1 MIAII
6 GNPNVGKTTFLRKL
20 KEYGYSTYE
29 TDAWVLEQ
37 YNNEQSEVFK
47 KMIDEFGESIVND
60 KKINK
65 NALKKL
71 ISEDFDILKKIE
83 LIVHPFI
90 KQHLEENK
98 YDFVEIP
105 ILKWSPVNFIDLFD
119 MVFNLKGLTPKNKI
133 SNVDNF
139 SDTLIDTN
147 KRGFRT
153 FDTVDIY
160 AKNTQNIAEFLKK
173 YGIAPR

>member
-20 KEYGYSTYE
+20 RANGYSTYE

-37 YNNEQSEVFK
+37 YNNNKSIIFK
-47 KMIDEFGESIVND
+47 KLVEEFGESVIFNEQID
-60 KKINK
+60 K
-65 NALKKL
+65 NALKEL
-71 ISEDFDILKKIE
+71 INKDFSNLKKIE
-83 LIVHPFI
+83 LLVHPYI
-90 KQHLEENK
+90 KEHLIKNT

-105 ILKWSPVNFIDLFD
+105 ILKWSPIDFTDLFV
-119 MVFNLKGLTPKNKI
+119 MVVNLQGETIKNKS

-139 SDTLIDTN
+139 SDKLIDTD

-160 AKNTQNIAEFLKK
+160 AKNVQNIDELLKK
-173 YGIAPR
+173 HGIVPR

>member
-20 KEYGYSTYE
+20 RSKGYSTYE
-29 TDAWVLEQ
+29 TDAWVSEQ
-37 YNNEQSEVFK
+37 YNNKESYTFK
-47 KMIDEFGESIVND
+47 ELVKQFGDSIVKDN
-60 KKINK
+60 KIDK

-71 ISEDFDILKKIE
+71 INDDFSNLKKIE
-83 LIVHPFI
+83 LIVHPLI
-90 KQHLEENK
+90 KAHLEQNK

-105 ILKWSPVNFIDLFD
+105 IIKWSPVNFIDLFD
-119 MVFNLKGLTPKNKI
+119 MVLNIHDDTPKNK
-133 SNVDNF
+133 STNVDNF

-147 KRGFRT
+147 KRGFRI
-153 FDTVDIY
+153 FDSVDIY
-160 AKNTQNIAEFLKK
+160 AKNTQNIDEFLKK

>member
-20 KEYGYSTYE
+20 NEYGYSTYE
-29 TDAWVLEQ
+29 TDAWVLKQ
-37 YNNEQSEVFK
+37 YNDEHSSIFK
-47 KMIDEFGESIVND
+47 SMVNEFGKDIVIN

-71 ISEDFDILKKIE
+71 IKENFDILKKIE
-83 LIVHPFI
+83 MIVHPFI
-90 KQHLEENK
+90 KKHLEENK

-105 ILKWSPVNFIDLFD
+105 ILKWSPVNFTNLFD
-119 MVFNLKGLTPKNKI
+119 IVFNLKDLPPKNKI

-160 AKNTQNIAEFLKK
+160 AKNIQNIAKFLKK